1 MDEKQ
6 VIGLAAWVIPLVVV
20 LVGVYAMITGEI
32 SLGGHMYTHYHG
44 TTARLMGAAAVIA
57 AVYIRLELA
66 TRIDE
71 EYTHVLGLPVS
82 LVKISTIVTACILGS
97 IASFI

>member
-20 LVGVYAMITGEI
+20 LVGIYAMITGEI
-32 SLGGHMYTHYHG
+32 SLGGHMYTRYHG

-57 AVYIRLELA
+57 AVYIRLGVPGVIA
-66 TRIDE
+66 GKCT
-71 EYTHVLGLPVS
+71 VS
-82 LVKISTIVTACILGS
+82 HQDQGDKIRLEPSGDVA
-97 IASFI
+97 